1 MDAKQREEK
10 SRQLAED
17 MQRFLASGGT
27 VRQCRPGESAIQIT
41 ETHKEHAERIYRN
54 TVAIKKETN
63 HKEEAIK
70 AEMIGKTFGQLTVL
84 SYAGHDNQG
93 SRIWNAK
100 CSCGEMTISTTSKL
114 KMGIKARCK
123 TCGYKA
129 SGDSVRKAHEKK
141 RKEKT

>member
-1 MDAKQREEK
+1 
-10 SRQLAED
+10 
-17 MQRFLASGGT
+17 MQRFLAGGGT
-27 VRQCRPGESAIQIT
+27 IRHCRPGESAIQIT

-54 TVAIKKETN
+54 TVAIKKEAN

-70 AEMIGKTFGQLTVL
+70 AEMIGKTFGQLLVI
-84 SYAGHDNQG
+84 SYAGHDKQG
-93 SRIWNAK
+93 SRIWNAR

-129 SGDSVRKAHEKK
+129 SGEGVRRAANEKK
-141 RKEKT
+141 KNKKA